1 MIRIYISKFLAI
13 HRGALARINQMT
25 ATRVATLL
33 RPLPVCVAGFATLV
47 NAAEI
52 VERPEFSLVF
62 PSSGIPWASPREVA
76 QDSHGNLVVVGHG
89 GYLPEDF
96 PDIPVKVIGAVD
108 DSTIFVIRLSQ
119 AGRPQWV
126 TLIGGTQGAG
136 AGAGSDR
143 GYGLALDSED
153 NIYIAGQTAS
163 TDFPTTQDA
172 FDRTHNGGVPNR
184 PHGAHDAYVLKLSP
198 DGRKLLYSTFLG
210 GSRND
215 GARGGLEIDSAG
227 NAYVVGF
234 TDSPD
239 FLGPLDSHINRYN
252 GGTSDGFVT
261 KVSADGSRILF
272 NRFFG
277 TPTATS
283 REVILGARIGASGNL
298 YLSGSGGVRTAGPS
312 AIDYTT
318 GQGGKSDAYLA
329 KISGDGRELMYS
341 IFVGGSAGEHV
352 SHRMDI
358 DTDEN
363 VYVSGGT
370 LSQDLPLINAQQP
383 DIGGG
388 SVNGFLLKL
397 DAHGKLLFSTYLGG
411 SEDDTAYGPSV
422 DNEGYLYVTGRTASP
437 DFPVTDN
444 AMDKTYNGGTYD
456 TFLQVYD
463 PAGKLVYSTFLGGDG
478 DDYSRYAVATGVRS
492 AVIAGYTTSGDFPVS
507 NNAGRYDGK
516 EGLLG
521 KLGSLFGSS
530 AQMRLFITSIR
541 MPDGT
546 Q

>member
-1 MIRIYISKFLAI
+1 MIHRYISRFLAI
-13 HRGALARINQMT
+13 PRRTLARINRLT
-25 ATRVATLL
+25 AARATILL
-33 RPLPVCVAGFATLV
+33 RPLPVCAAGFAALV
-47 NAAEI
+47 NGAEI
-52 VERPEFSLVF
+52 VDRPEFSLVF

-108 DSTIFVIRLSQ
+108 NSTVFVISLSS
-119 AGRPQWV
+119 AGRPRWV
-126 TLIGGTQGAG
+126 TLIGGTQGTG
-136 AGAGSDR
+136 AGAGRDR

-163 TDFPTTQDA
+163 TDFPTTQGA

-234 TDSPD
+234 TASPD
-239 FLGPLDSHINRYN
+239 YLGPLDSHINRHN
-252 GGTSDGFVT
+252 GGKSDGFVT

-277 TPTATS
+277 TPAATS

-312 AIDYTT
+312 ANDYTA
-318 GQGGKSDAYLA
+318 GQGGKSDIYLA

-341 IFVGGSAGEHV
+341 IYFGGSSGEHV
-352 SHRMDI
+352 AHRMGI

-363 VYVSGGT
+363 VYVSGSST
-370 LSQDLPLINAQQP
+370 SKDLPQINAQQP

-388 SVNGFLLKL
+388 SNDGFLLKL

-411 SEDDTAYGPSV
+411 SESDDAYGPSV
-422 DNEGYLYVTGRTASP
+422 DNEGYVYVTGRTASP

-444 AMDKTYNGGTYD
+444 AMDKTYNGGAYD
-456 TFLQVYD
+456 TFLRVYD

-478 DDYSRYAVATGVRS
+478 DDYSRYAVAAGVRS
-492 AVIAGYTTSGDFPVS
+492 AVIAGYTTSDDFPVS

-521 KLGSLFGSS
+521 KLGSLFGNSE
-530 AQMRLFITSIR
+530 QKRLFITSIR
-541 MPDGT
+541 LPDGT